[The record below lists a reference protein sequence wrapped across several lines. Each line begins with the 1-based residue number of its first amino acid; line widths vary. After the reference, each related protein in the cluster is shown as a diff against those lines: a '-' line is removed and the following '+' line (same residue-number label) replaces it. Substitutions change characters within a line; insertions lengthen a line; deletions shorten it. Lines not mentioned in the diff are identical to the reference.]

1 MFFINAIIFGVVL
14 LMLDKIVASI
24 FKQEI
29 SILDRTENGLNAIT
43 HDNPWLKLLILLGIP
58 TTLFFLQ
65 GTVVGD
71 SVAYWIITILFVIS
85 LGYLGVS
92 WFRVMK

>member
-14 LMLDKIVASI
+14 LILNKIVASI

-29 SILDRTENGLNAIT
+29 SILDRTENGLDSIT

-58 TTLFFLQ
+58 TILFFLQ
-65 GTVVGD
+65 GAVVGD
-71 SVAYWIITILFVIS
+71 SVAYWIITILFVVF

-92 WFRVMK
+92 WFRLMK